1 MKRLLI
7 ITFYLLP
14 CILLSSSAQS
24 YTITGTLTNDSLR
37 FSKTTLKKVF
47 LKRTV
52 NGEEVIVD
60 SAVIKKGKFKFE
72 GTAPEFVEMASISGF
87 DNGSIFFMLEPGHI
101 TIAPFSA
108 QFPVAAF
115 VGGTKNNDIFSG
127 YMGLVSQNGQDSRKR
142 MKELMKSLPE
152 EVVKDQKQFYP
163 YQYAAYHANSI
174 YYKIDVMKYL
184 LKHYDSEA
192 ALYMIRHGLY
202 QMFTPKVVER
212 QLLRAVPVHLRNHPV
227 YEGLVN
233 QLRADNLKES
243 AMAPNVKGETPE
255 GKALSLAD
263 LKGKYVLIDF
273 WASWCGPCRKEFPYM
288 REVLK
293 ASEGKDNFVIL
304 SYSIDSKRNDWVNCI
319 EKNDLKHPHWLHI
332 STLKGWNS
340 EAVKLYGVDGVPH
353 TVLINPEG
361 RVVAFNLRGEEMVE
375 KIANILAG
383 IENYK

>member
-14 CILLSSSAQS
+14 CILLSSFAQS

-52 NGEEVIVD
+52 NGEDVIVD

-72 GTAPEFVEMASISGF
+72 GKAPEFVEMASISGF
-87 DNGSIFFMLEPGHI
+87 DNGSIFFMLEDGNI

-108 QFPVAAF
+108 QFPVAAL
-115 VGGTKNNDIFSG
+115 VGGTKNNDIFTG
-127 YMGLVSQNGQDSRKR
+127 YMGLVAQNGKDSRER

-174 YYKIDVMKYL
+174 HYKIDVMNYL

-212 QLLRAVPVHLRNHPV
+212 QLLRAVPVRLRNHPV
-227 YEGLVN
+227 YEGLLN
-233 QLRADNLKES
+233 QLRADNLKEG

-255 GKALSLAD
+255 GQTLSLAD

-319 EKNDLKHPHWLHI
+319 AKNELKHPHWLHI

-340 EAVKLYGVDGVPH
+340 EGVKLYGVDGVPY

-361 RVVAFNLRGEEMVE
+361 RVIAFNLRGEEMVE